1 MKQTHLHSWKWR
13 MKIRLMCSSSRQE
26 VSTKK
31 GTCYFTPEFCYRPRI
46 HSQLESRNLVP
57 PHPDYYSRVFSL
69 LSFPCPHFLIVHKV
83 TGVCAQAYCAFF
95 FFFFKLNGQCS
106 VLIDSRWRW
115 SGGKYWFCENTPCSI
130 SGMLAHQLL
139 SLYSSKLF
147 CSQCFNKRT
156 QPQNPCIPCSI
167 GEF

>member
-1 MKQTHLHSWKWR
+1 M
-13 MKIRLMCSSSRQE
+13 MCSSSRQE

-31 GTCYFTPEFCYRPRI
+31 RTCCFTPEFCYRPRI
-46 HSQLESRNLVP
+46 HSQLDSRSLVP
-57 PHPDYYSRVFSL
+57 PHPDYYS
-69 LSFPCPHFLIVHKV
+69 SFLYSFISCPHFLIVHKV
-83 TGVCAQAYCAFF
+83 TGVCAQAYCAFLSF
-95 FFFFKLNGQCS
+95 FVFKLNGPCS

-115 SGGKYWFCENTPCSI
+115 SGGKYGSVKISPCSI
-130 SGMLAHQLL
+130 SGMLIRLL